1 MRSAPPSWASS
12 ADTAELTQ
20 ASIIISEFRL
30 TIYEFPK
37 KSHTSTG
44 NDYYNFIFAKKKQ
57 RIMPEEIEV
66 PTEQLHEELENETHH
81 SQERWIMMVALT
93 AALLS
98 VLAAIT
104 ALFAGHYANE
114 AMIEQIQASDQWAFY
129 QAKGIKS
136 SVLESKME
144 LLTQM
149 GKEADPKDVKNAER
163 YKDEQKDIKN
173 DATEKQES
181 SARYLVQHNA
191 LAKGVTL
198 FQIAIAI
205 CAISALTRKKWLWY
219 GSILLG
225 IAGIILVWIL
235 I

>member
-1 MRSAPPSWASS
+1 
-12 ADTAELTQ
+12 
-20 ASIIISEFRL
+20 
-30 TIYEFPK
+30 
-37 KSHTSTG
+37 
-44 NDYYNFIFAKKKQ
+44 
-57 RIMPEEIEV
+57 MPEEIEV
-66 PTEQLHEELENETHH
+66 PTEHLHEELEHAAHH

-104 ALFAGHYANE
+104 ALFASHYANE

-136 SVLESKME
+136 AVLESKME
-144 LLTQM
+144 LLNQM
-149 GKEADPKDVKNAER
+149 GKEADVKDSKNAER
-163 YKDEQKDIKN
+163 YKDEQKDIKK
-173 DATEKQES
+173 DATEKQEN

-191 LAKGVTL
+191 LAKGVSL

-219 GSILLG
+219 GSMLLG

>member
-1 MRSAPPSWASS
+1 
-12 ADTAELTQ
+12 
-20 ASIIISEFRL
+20 
-30 TIYEFPK
+30 
-37 KSHTSTG
+37 
-44 NDYYNFIFAKKKQ
+44 
-57 RIMPEEIEV
+57 MPEEIEV
-66 PTEQLHEELENETHH
+66 PTEHLQEDLEHAAEH
-81 SQERWIMMVALT
+81 SQENWIMKVALT

-104 ALFAGHYANE
+104 ALFASHYANE

-136 SVLESKME
+136 AVLESKMD
-144 LLTQM
+144 LLIRM

-173 DATEKQES
+173 DATEKQEA
-181 SARYLVQHNA
+181 SATYLVHHNA

-205 CAISALTRKKWLWY
+205 CAISALTRRKWLWY

-225 IAGIILVWIL
+225 IAGIIVVWIL
-235 I
+235 L

>member
-1 MRSAPPSWASS
+1 
-12 ADTAELTQ
+12 
-20 ASIIISEFRL
+20 
-30 TIYEFPK
+30 
-37 KSHTSTG
+37 
-44 NDYYNFIFAKKKQ
+44 
-57 RIMPEEIEV
+57 MPEEIEV
-66 PTEQLHEELENETHH
+66 PIEHLHEELEHEAHH

-104 ALFAGHYANE
+104 ALFASHYANE

-136 SVLESKME
+136 AVLESKME
-144 LLTQM
+144 LLSQM
-149 GKEADPKDVKNAER
+149 GKEADTKDVKNAER
-163 YKDEQKDIKN
+163 YKDEQKDIKK
-173 DATEKQES
+173 DATEKQEE

-225 IAGIILVWIL
+225 IAGVILVWIL

>member
-1 MRSAPPSWASS
+1 
-12 ADTAELTQ
+12 
-20 ASIIISEFRL
+20 
-30 TIYEFPK
+30 
-37 KSHTSTG
+37 
-44 NDYYNFIFAKKKQ
+44 
-57 RIMPEEIEV
+57 
-66 PTEQLHEELENETHH
+66 
-81 SQERWIMMVALT
+81 
-93 AALLS
+93 
-98 VLAAIT
+98 
-104 ALFAGHYANE
+104 
-114 AMIEQIQASDQWAFY
+114 MIEQIQASDQWAFY

-149 GKEADPKDVKNAER
+149 GKEADPKDVKNADR

-173 DATEKQES
+173 DATEKQEG
-181 SARYLVQHNA
+181 SARYLVRHNA

-225 IAGIILVWIL
+225 IAGVILVWIL